1 MRITDIIDKKRLGF
15 ELSEHEINWI
25 IEAYV
30 KGDIE
35 DYHMSAFAMAVCF
48 VGMTDRET
56 ANLTYA
62 MAESGDTIDLSAFG
76 NLSVDKHSTGGVGD
90 KTSLI
95 IAPIVASLGAKV
107 AKMSGRGL
115 GHTGGTIDKLESIP
129 GYRTSLSND
138 EFLQQIN
145 NIGISIISAN
155 KNLAPADKK
164 LYALRD
170 VTATV
175 ESIPLIASS
184 IMSKKIASGAK
195 NIVIDVKC
203 GSGAFMKTQEDA
215 TLLAERIVAIGKHCD
230 RNITAIITDMDK
242 PLGCAIGNA
251 LEVKEV
257 INVLQG
263 KGPEDLTEISIV
275 LASEMLSLVFGG
287 NWENTVKD
295 SISSGTAFT
304 TFNKW
309 IKSQGGDINNLPTP
323 EFSLDITSDF
333 DGYIAHMDS
342 KMIGL
347 AAMELGA
354 GRNKVTDIIDP
365 SAGIVLVKKTGDYLK
380 KGDKIATL
388 YSSTRDKLL
397 SAQSIFNSALRISK
411 ESVDEIPIVLKI
423 IK

>member
-1 MRITDIIDKKRLGF
+1 MRITEIIDKKRLGK
-15 ELSEHEINWI
+15 ELSSDEINWLI
-25 IEAYV
+25 NAYV
-30 KGDIE
+30 NDEIE
-35 DYHMSAFAMAVCF
+35 EYHMSAFAMAVCF

-56 ANLTYA
+56 ADLTHA
-62 MAESGDTIDLSAFG
+62 MAESGDTIDLSIFG

-129 GYRTSLSND
+129 GYRTSLSNE
-138 EFLQQIN
+138 EFLKQIN
-145 NIGISIISAN
+145 SIGVAIVGAN

-203 GSGAFMKTQEDA
+203 GSGAFMKTLDDA
-215 TLLAERIVAIGKHCD
+215 TLLAERIVSIGKHCR
-230 RNITAIITDMDK
+230 RNISAIITDMDK
-242 PLGCAIGNA
+242 PLGNAIGNA

-257 INVLQG
+257 IDVLKG
-263 KGPEDLTEISIV
+263 NGPEDLTEVSFV
-275 LASEMLSLVFGG
+275 LAAEMLSLVFGG
-287 NWENTVKD
+287 DWKDAVK
-295 SISSGTAFT
+295 SSVASGRAFD

-309 IKSQGGDINNLPTP
+309 IIAQGGDIN
-323 EFSLDITSDF
+323 SLWTARHSVDVISDY
-333 DGYIAHMDS
+333 DGYISRMDS
-342 KMIGL
+342 KLIGL

-354 GRNKVTDIIDP
+354 GRSKVTDAIDH
-365 SAGIVLVKKTGDYLK
+365 SAGIVLSKKTGDYVK
-380 KGDKIATL
+380 KGDKLATL
-388 YSSTRDKLL
+388 YSGNDEKLPG
-397 SAQSIFNSALRISK
+397 ALRTFTDALSYN
-411 ESVDEIPIVLKI
+411 DIPTDRFPLVRRI

>member
-145 NIGISIISAN
+145 NIGISIISTN

-257 INVLQG
+257 MNVLQG
-263 KGPEDLTEISIV
+263 KGPEDLTEISII

-287 NWENTVKD
+287 NWENAVKD

-333 DGYIAHMDS
+333 DGYISHMDS

-347 AAMELGA
+347 AAIELGA